1 MPPRVLWL
9 AVAFSA
15 GCSGLQQHDRLPVR
29 PQPRRALLRSAASV
43 ALALAAR
50 PPVARG
56 VDQAALFGMQ
66 SLMED
71 AAKKV
76 PANAGVELLGDWT
89 IESGKDAG
97 GQRSVRAYKN
107 SRSAVVSGADPRGEA
122 LLFRKG
128 VLGCCGFNGVE
139 EASLT
144 VVSVPPGEGD
154 IFGVFDVKTQKLNFD
169 DGSVWKLKPC
179 TGPFQT
185 PTERKACEAAQ

>member
-1 MPPRVLWL
+1 M
-9 AVAFSA
+9 
-15 GCSGLQQHDRLPVR
+15 
-29 PQPRRALLRSAASV
+29 ALLPLRNRGLS
-43 ALALAAR
+43 LAQ
-50 PPVARG
+50 G
-56 VDQAALFGMQ
+56 LFH
-66 SLMED
+66 
-71 AAKKV
+71 V
-76 PANAGVELLGDWT
+76 
-89 IESGKDAG
+89 
-97 GQRSVRAYKN
+97 
-107 SRSAVVSGADPRGEA
+107 GEA

>member
-1 MPPRVLWL
+1 MIFAERLVTFG
-9 AVAFSA
+9 FS
-15 GCSGLQQHDRLPVR
+15 
-29 PQPRRALLRSAASV
+29 
-43 ALALAAR
+43 
-50 PPVARG
+50 
-56 VDQAALFGMQ
+56 
-66 SLMED
+66 
-71 AAKKV
+71 
-76 PANAGVELLGDWT
+76 T
-89 IESGKDAG
+89 T
-97 GQRSVRAYKN
+97 
-107 SRSAVVSGADPRGEA
+107 AVVSGADPRGEA